1 VGASRGQL
9 MQLDAVVR
17 RRFRELTEKAERL
30 AAARQGTDSD
40 SFTIPAAPFYEWV
53 TNVQNLLARAFGQES
68 VHYQNFIR
76 FANRF
81 TSYEAEFAN
90 CRAVFVAAREDYEG
104 GYLFNVRAAAKAEA
118 LAEALAAARELLAV
132 GSKEP
137 ACVLAQVALQVTLKE
152 LADEHGV
159 PHDRLEKMNAALGR
173 AGVYNKAKQKQI
185 SAWSEIGT
193 KATQGHGDDYDERD
207 ARAMLDGVAQ
217 LVADLL

>member
-17 RRFRELTEKAERL
+17 RRFRELAEKAERL

-118 LAEALAAARELLAV
+118 LAAAKELLAV

-159 PHDRLEKMNAALGR
+159 PHGSLEKMNAALGQ
-173 AGVYNKAKQKQI
+173 AGVYNRAKQKQI

-193 KATQGHGDDYDERD
+193 KATQGHRDDYDERD
-207 ARAMLDGVAQ
+207 ARAMLNGVAQ

>member
-1 VGASRGQL
+1 MGASRGQL

-17 RRFRELTEKAERL
+17 RRFRELAEKAERL
-30 AAARQGTDSD
+30 AAARQPTDSD
-40 SFTIPAAPFYEWV
+40 SFTIPAAPFYERV

-68 VHYQNFIR
+68 VHYQNFVR

-81 TSYEAEFAN
+81 TCSEAEFAN

-104 GYLFNVRAAAKAEA
+104 GYLFNIRGAAKAKA
-118 LAEALAAARELLAV
+118 LADALAAAKELLAV

-152 LADEHGV
+152 LADEHSI

-173 AGVYNKAKQKQI
+173 AGVYNIAKQKQI
-185 SAWSEIGT
+185 TAWAEIGT
-193 KATQGHGDDYDERD
+193 KAMQGHADD
-207 ARAMLDGVAQ
+207 
-217 LVADLL
+217 